1 MPKRATQAEIDERR
15 QAILAFCEEHQ
26 PVTVR
31 GIYYHLTTLGLVP
44 KTDAG
49 YQKVARDCKKLR
61 MQGELP
67 WSYIADNTRWSR
79 KPRTFDS
86 LRDALDNTA
95 ATYRRDLLNHLQLDI
110 EIWLEKDALSGVFY
124 PVTAEF
130 DIPLMVSR
138 GFASL
143 TFLHAAAAS
152 LQDGA
157 FVYVFSD
164 YDYSGEV
171 IEQKIREGLREF
183 SGGKTIHIERAM
195 LTRHQISDWELP
207 TREPKS
213 NDRKHGYEHCAE
225 LDAVPPNQLRN
236 AVRDCIT
243 DHISPRMLEN
253 LRDIENQERASI
265 EKIFNFRLADRYY

>member
-1 MPKRATQAEIDERR
+1 MRATRDEIDQRR
-15 QAILAFCEEHQ
+15 HAILAFCEEHQ

-31 GIYYHLTTLGLVP
+31 GIYYNLTTLGWVP

-49 YQKVARDCKKLR
+49 YQKVARDTKMLR
-61 MQGELP
+61 LEGELP
-67 WSYIADNTRWSR
+67 WRYIADNTRWSR

-95 ATYRRDLLNHLQLDI
+95 ATYRRDLLNHLALDI

-143 TFLHAAAAS
+143 TFLHAAAES

-164 YDYSGEV
+164 FDYAGEV
-171 IEQKIREGLREF
+171 IEQKIREGLRAF

-195 LTRHQISDWELP
+195 LTRQQIADWQLP
-207 TREPKS
+207 TRDPKS
-213 NDRKHGYEHCAE
+213 NDRRHGYEHCAE
-225 LDAVPPNQLRN
+225 LDAVPPNQLRS
-236 AVRDCIT
+236 AVRECIT
-243 DHISPRMLEN
+243 EHISPRMLEH
-253 LRDIENQERASI
+253 LRDIENAERASI
-265 EKIFNFRLADRYY
+265 EKMFKYQLADRYY